1 MSDSSKFFFQ
11 SGLHFISGP
20 VPISWVYVI
29 AGTDP
34 TEFLACIVDRKED
47 KTSLYVRG
55 DDMCN
60 FPSRDLCEKLMPV
73 KFLPY
78 TAEVS
83 STKLRKEMYNSSKFG
98 PHVNHEDHAMFY

>member
-1 MSDSSKFFFQ
+1 ME
-11 SGLHFISGP
+11 
-20 VPISWVYVI
+20 SWSQNCHTVNPFLYVQVYVI

-34 TEFLACIVDRKED
+34 RAFLACMVDGNED

-55 DDMCN
+55 DDMYN

-98 PHVNHEDHAMFY
+98 PHVSHEDDAMFY

>member
-1 MSDSSKFFFQ
+1 ME
-11 SGLHFISGP
+11 
-20 VPISWVYVI
+20 SWSQNCHTVNQFLYVQVYVI

-34 TEFLACIVDRKED
+34 RAFLACMVDGNED

-55 DDMCN
+55 DDMYN

-78 TAEVS
+78 TTEIS
-83 STKLRKEMYNSSKFG
+83 STKLRKEKYNSSKFG
-98 PHVNHEDHAMFY
+98 PHVSHEDDAMFY